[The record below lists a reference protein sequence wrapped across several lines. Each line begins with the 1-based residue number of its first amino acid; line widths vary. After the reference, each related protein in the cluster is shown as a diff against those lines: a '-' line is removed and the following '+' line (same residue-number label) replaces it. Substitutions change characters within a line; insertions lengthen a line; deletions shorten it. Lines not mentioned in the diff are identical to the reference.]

1 MILKHDFFSARVA
14 LFGVLIAIFGSANAQ
29 IHLVSDEVRRAAL
42 EVEARIERMVMV
54 PMRDAVRLASRIYIP
69 KNASGPVPTIFWR
82 TPYNFSEL
90 NEGNPRRPS
99 AYLKFALDAVRHGYA
114 FMIQNER
121 GKFFSEGEW
130 EILGFPRTDGYDA
143 LTWIADQQWSDGKV
157 ATLGCSSTAE
167 WQPSLAA
174 MDHPA
179 HAAAVPMAYGAG
191 IGRVGEFYEQGN
203 FYRGGAIQQSMITW
217 MFTEQ
222 NTQRPMLSPDLSR
235 DDRVRLARYTDLAMN
250 VAEPDWGEALWHLP
264 MSDMFVHYGG
274 PKGAFNEMAM
284 RGPDDAAWY
293 NGALYNDNEDYAVP
307 TLWVS
312 SWYDLATAPNLEIV
326 EHIKANAAER
336 RVRDSQFIIV
346 APTRHC
352 AMYRLENPQVVG
364 DRDMGNV
371 DFHLDSILWRFLD
384 SFVKGEDN
392 GFAEDEPKVRYFAMG
407 ANEWHQGQDWPPE
420 GRTVTWYLSSDRGA
434 SSLNGDGRLTTKRPS
449 GSGGSDLI
457 IYDPENPVPS
467 LGGNLWGSSAGSFD
481 NRQVEMRD
489 DVLVYT
495 TPEFDMDVDV
505 TGKIEIVLYVS
516 SDALDT
522 DFTVKLL
529 DVYPD
534 GRAMNIDETIQRV
547 RYREGYDKQVMM
559 EQGEIYEL
567 RVSPMTT
574 SNVFLAGHRLR
585 IEVSSSNFPRFQRN
599 LNTGGDN
606 FTEAQP
612 LIARNRVHHSAT
624 HASRIVVPVV
634 D

>member
-1 MILKHDFFSARVA
+1 MTDMFGIRNWRAVLLVA
-14 LFGVLIAIFGSANAQ
+14 SFAIFGSAKAQ
-29 IHLVSDEVRRAAL
+29 IHLLTDDVRRAAL
-42 EVEARIERMVMV
+42 QDEARIERMVMV
-54 PMRDAVRLASRIYIP
+54 PMQDGTRLASRLYIP
-69 KNASGPVPTIFWR
+69 KHANGPVPTVFWR

-90 NEGNPRRPS
+90 NGSNPSRPS
-99 AYLKFALDAVRHGYA
+99 AYLKYALDAVRHGYA

-143 LTWIADQQWSDGKV
+143 LTWIADQQWSNGKV

-167 WQPSLAA
+167 WQPSLVA

-203 FYRGGAIQQSMITW
+203 FYRGGAIQQSMTTW

-222 NTQRPMLSPDLSR
+222 NTQRPTLPADLSR
-235 DDRVRLARYTDLAMN
+235 EDRIRLARYTDLA
-250 VAEPDWGEALWHLP
+250 AGAPEPNWDEALWHLP
-264 MSDMFVHYGG
+264 MSEMYAHYGG
-274 PKGAFNEMAM
+274 PKGAFNDMALL
-284 RGPDDAAWY
+284 GPDDPNWY
-293 NGALYNDNEDYAVP
+293 NGALYNDNDQYSVA

-326 EHIKANAAER
+326 NHIKSSAAER
-336 RVRDSQFIIV
+336 QVRDSQYIIV

-352 AMYRLENPQVVG
+352 EMYRLKNPLIVG
-364 DRDMGNV
+364 ERNMGDV
-371 DFHLDSILWRFLD
+371 DFEFDKILWRFLD
-384 SFVKGEDN
+384 AYVKDDDN
-392 GFAEDEPKVRYFAMG
+392 GFSEEEPKVRYFAMG
-407 ANEWHQGQDWPPE
+407 ANEWRQDKSWPPQ
-420 GRTVTWYLSSDRGA
+420 GRNVVWYLASDNGA
-434 SSLNGDGRLTTKRPS
+434 NSLNGDGQLTTERPS
-449 GSGGSDLI
+449 ASESSDLI
-457 IYDPENPVPS
+457 VYDPQNPVLS

-481 NRQVEMRD
+481 NRQIEARD

-495 TPEFDMDVDV
+495 TPVFEADVDV

-516 SDALDT
+516 SDVVDT

-559 EQGEIYEL
+559 QENTIYEL
-567 RVSPMTT
+567 RVSPITT
-574 SNVFLAGHRLR
+574 SNVFLSGHRLR

-606 FTEAQP
+606 FTESETV
-612 LIARNRVHHSAT
+612 IARNRVHHSTT
-624 HASRIVVPVV
+624 HASRIVIPVIN
-634 D
+634 

>member
-1 MILKHDFFSARVA
+1 MQDIPRLRPIWLVA
-14 LFGVLIAIFGSANAQ
+14 LLALCGSVNAQ
-29 IHLVSDEVRRAAL
+29 IHLASDGNRRAAL
-42 EVEARIERMVMV
+42 EEEARIERMVMV
-54 PMRDAVRLASRIYIP
+54 PMRDGVRLASRIYVP
-69 KNASGPVPTIFWR
+69 KNIAEPVSTVFWR

-90 NEGNPRRPS
+90 NESNPSRPS
-99 AYLKFALDAVRHGYA
+99 AYLKFALDAIRHGYA
-114 FMIQNER
+114 FIIQNER

-143 LTWIADQQWSDGKV
+143 LTWIAEQPWSDGKV

-174 MDHPA
+174 MNHPA
-179 HAAAVPMAYGAG
+179 HVAAVPMAYGAG
-191 IGRVGEFYEQGN
+191 VGRVGEFYEQGN
-203 FYRGGAIQQSMITW
+203 FYRGGAIQQSMTTW

-222 NTQRPMLSPDLSR
+222 NTQRPTLPADLSR
-235 DDRVRLARYTDLAMN
+235 EDRIRIARYTDLA
-250 VAEPDWGEALWHLP
+250 AGAPEPDWSEALWHLP
-264 MSDMFVHYGG
+264 MSEMYEYYGG
-274 PKGAFNEMAM
+274 PKGAFNDMAL
-284 RGPDDAAWY
+284 RGPDDPAWY
-293 NGALYNDNEDYAVP
+293 NGALYNDNDSYSVP

-326 EHIKANAAER
+326 EHIKASATER
-336 RVRDSQFIIV
+336 RIRESQYIIV
-346 APTRHC
+346 APTQHC
-352 AMYRLENPQVVG
+352 AMYRLENPQIVG
-364 DRDMGNV
+364 ERDMGDV
-371 DFHLDSILWRFLD
+371 DFQFDSILWRFLD
-384 SFVKGEDN
+384 SFVKGEKN
-392 GFAEDEPKVRYFAMG
+392 GYAEDEPKVRYFAMG
-407 ANEWHQGQDWPPE
+407 ANEWRQDRAWPPQ
-420 GRTVTWYLSSDRGA
+420 GRKVAWYLSSESGA
-434 SSLNGDGRLTTKRPS
+434 NSLNGDGRLTTERPS
-449 GSGGSDLI
+449 VGRESDPI
-457 IYDPENPVPS
+457 IYDPNNPVPS

-495 TPEFDMDVDV
+495 TPELDKDVDV

-516 SDALDT
+516 SDAPDT

-559 EQGEIYEL
+559 QDGEIYEL
-567 RVSPMTT
+567 HVSPMTT

-606 FTEAQP
+606 FTEAQSV
-612 LIARNRVHHSAT
+612 IARNRVHHSAE
-624 HASRIVVPVV
+624 HPSRIVLPVV